1 VGLRD
6 EILEQPAVAARLL
19 GPGRAAIESSADAV
33 AGRIANRELDTVVI
47 AARGTSD
54 HAAVYA
60 QYLFGARLRLP
71 VALATPS
78 LTSLYGVELRLDRS
92 LVIGISQ
99 SGQSPDIVGAIAA
112 ARRQGAPT
120 IAITNDPRSDLATEA
135 EHVIDLGAGEE
146 LAVAATK
153 TYTAE
158 LLSVALLVV
167 AIEARTG
174 RGLEEAAAT
183 DDPEPALAA
192 VPDAIAAAV
201 GTEAEAEAVARH
213 LAVHDRLV
221 VVGRGFEYATAR
233 ELALKLKEL
242 AQVAAD
248 PYSAADFM
256 HGPLAL
262 VDAGFP
268 LIAIAPSGPTAADL
282 DGLLERLGELD
293 VDRIVL
299 SDRPEAVARGS
310 IGILLPAGLPEW
322 LRPIATIVP
331 GQLLALHLAIARGLD
346 PENPRWIR
354 KVTLTS

>member
-6 EILEQPAVAARLL
+6 EIVEQPAVAARLL
-19 GPGRAAIESSADAV
+19 GPGRAAFGPIADAI
-33 AGRIANRELDTVVI
+33 AARIAMRDLDAVVI

-99 SGQSPDIVGAIAA
+99 SGRSPDIVGAIAA
-112 ARRQGAPT
+112 ARRQAAPT
-120 IAITNDPRSDLATEA
+120 IAITNDPTSDLAAAA
-135 EHVIDLGAGEE
+135 EHVIDLGAGDER
-146 LAVAATK
+146 AVAATK

-158 LLSVALLVV
+158 LLSIALLVV
-167 AIEARTG
+167 AIETRLEGARTG
-174 RGLEEAAAT
+174 TSGE
-183 DDPEPALAA
+183 DPEPALAG
-192 VPDAIAAAV
+192 VPGAIAAALA
-201 GTEAEAEAVARH
+201 TEAQAEAVALH
-213 LAVHDRLV
+213 LAGHDRLV
-221 VVGRGFEYATAR
+221 VVGRGFEYATVR

-248 PYSAADFM
+248 PYSAADFL

-262 VDAGFP
+262 VSAGFP

-282 DGLLERLGELD
+282 DGLLDRLGELD

-346 PENPRWIR
+346 PETPRWIR

>member
-6 EILEQPAVAARLL
+6 EILEQPAVAAWLL
-19 GPGRAAIESSADAV
+19 GPGRAPIDAIADAISD
-33 AGRIANRELDTVVI
+33 RIGSRELDTVVI

-78 LTSLYGVELRLDRS
+78 LTSLYGVELRLDRA

-99 SGQSPDIVGAIAA
+99 SGRSPDIVGAVAA

-120 IAITNDPRSDLATEA
+120 IAITNDPLSALAEVA

-146 LAVAATK
+146 RAVAATK

-158 LLSVALLVV
+158 LLSVALLVAAIETRLGPGHKATDPDRELASIPA
-167 AIEARTG
+167 AIEA
-174 RGLEEAAAT
+174 
-183 DDPEPALAA
+183 ALT
-192 VPDAIAAAV
+192 
-201 GTEAEAEAVARH
+201 TEAEAEAVARH
-213 LAVHDRLV
+213 LARHDRLV

-248 PYSAADFM
+248 PYSAADFL

-262 VDAGFP
+262 VSAGFP
-268 LIAIAPSGPTAADL
+268 LVAIAPSGPTAADL
-282 DGLLERLGELD
+282 DALLDRLGELA
-293 VDRIVL
+293 VDRIIL

-331 GQLLALHLAIARGLD
+331 GQLLALHLAVARGLD
-346 PENPRWIR
+346 PETPRWIR

>member
-6 EILEQPAVAARLL
+6 EILEQPAVAAWLL
-19 GPGRAAIESSADAV
+19 GPGRAPIDAIADAISD
-33 AGRIANRELDTVVI
+33 RIGSRELDTVVI

-78 LTSLYGVELRLDRS
+78 LTSLYGVELRLDRA

-99 SGQSPDIVGAIAA
+99 SGRSPDIVGAVAA

-120 IAITNDPRSDLATEA
+120 IAITNDPLSELAEVA

-146 LAVAATK
+146 RAVAATK

-158 LLSVALLVV
+158 LLSVALLVA
-167 AIEARTG
+167 AIETRLDTG
-174 RGLEEAAAT
+174 PKAT
-183 DDPEPALAA
+183 DPERALAS
-192 VPDAIAAAV
+192 VPAAIQAALA
-201 GTEAEAEAVARH
+201 TEAQAEAVARH
-213 LAVHDRLV
+213 LARHDRLV

-248 PYSAADFM
+248 PYSAADFL

-262 VDAGFP
+262 VSAGFP
-268 LIAIAPSGPTAADL
+268 LVAIAPSGPTAADL
-282 DGLLERLGELD
+282 DALLDRLGELD
-293 VDRIVL
+293 VDRIIL
-299 SDRPEAVARGS
+299 SDRPEAVALGS
-310 IGILLPAGLPEW
+310 IGILLPASLPEW
-322 LRPIATIVP
+322 LRPIVTIVP
-331 GQLLALHLAIARGLD
+331 AQLLALHLAVARGLD

>member
-6 EILEQPAVAARLL
+6 EILEQPTVAARLL
-19 GPGRAAIESSADAV
+19 GPGRATIDAIADA
-33 AGRIANRELDTVVI
+33 IADRVERRELDTVVI

-54 HAAVYA
+54 HAAIYA
-60 QYLFGARLRLP
+60 QYLIGARLRLP

-78 LTSLYGVELRLDRS
+78 LTSIYGVDLRLDRA
-92 LVIGISQ
+92 LVIGLSQ
-99 SGQSPDIVGAIAA
+99 SGRSPDIVGTVAA
-112 ARRQGAPT
+112 ARRQQAPT
-120 IAITNDPRSDLATEA
+120 IAITNDPVSDLALAA

-146 LAVAATK
+146 RAVAATK

-158 LLSVALLVV
+158 LLAVALLVV
-167 AIEARTG
+167 AIESRLGGAASSAT
-174 RGLEEAAAT
+174 AAT
-183 DDPEPALAA
+183 ERELASVPEG
-192 VPDAIAAAV
+192 IAAALATE
-201 GTEAEAEAVARH
+201 TEATAVAAH
-213 LAVHDRLV
+213 LARHDRLV

-242 AQVAAD
+242 ARVAAD
-248 PYSAADFM
+248 PYSAADFQ

-262 VDAGFP
+262 VEAGFP

-282 DGLLERLGELD
+282 DGLLERLADLD

-299 SDRPEAVARGS
+299 SDRDDALDRAT
-310 IGILLPAGLPEW
+310 IGIRLPAILPEW
-322 LRPIATIVP
+322 LRPISTIVP
-331 GQLLALHLAIARGLD
+331 GQLLALHLSLGRGID

>member
-1 VGLRD
+1 LGLRD
-6 EILEQPAVAARLL
+6 EILEQPAVAAWLL
-19 GPGRAAIESSADAV
+19 GPGRAAIDSIADAI
-33 AGRIANRELDTVVI
+33 ASRIADRELDTVVI

-99 SGQSPDIVGAIAA
+99 SGRSPDIVGAIAA
-112 ARRQGAPT
+112 ARRQAAPT
-120 IAITNDPRSDLATEA
+120 IAITNDPISDLAVAA
-135 EHVIDLGAGEE
+135 EHVIDLGAGKE

-158 LLSVALLVV
+158 LVSVALLVV
-167 AIEARTG
+167 AIEAMLG
-174 RGLEEAAAT
+174 RGTEAT
-183 DDPEPALAA
+183 DPEPALASI
-192 VPDAIAAAV
+192 PDAIVAAL
-201 GTEAEAEAVARH
+201 GTEAEAEAVAGR
-213 LAVHDRLV
+213 LAGHDRLV

-248 PYSAADFM
+248 PYSAADFL

-262 VDAGFP
+262 VSAGFP

-282 DGLLERLGELD
+282 DALLDRLGELD
-293 VDRIVL
+293 LDLTVL
-299 SDRPEAVARGS
+299 SDRPEAVARGAM
-310 IGILLPAGLPEW
+310 GILLPAGLPEW

-346 PENPRWIR
+346 PETPRWIR

>member
-6 EILEQPAVAARLL
+6 EILEQPVVAAWLL
-19 GPGRAAIESSADAV
+19 GPGRAAIDSIAEAI
-33 AGRIANRELDTVVI
+33 AGRIADRELDTVVI

-99 SGQSPDIVGAIAA
+99 SGRSPDIVGAIAA
-112 ARRQGAPT
+112 ARRQAAPT
-120 IAITNDPRSDLATEA
+120 IAVTNNPISDLAIAA

-167 AIEARTG
+167 AIEARLG
-174 RGLEEAAAT
+174 RGTDAT
-183 DDPEPALAA
+183 DPEPALASI
-192 VPDAIAAAV
+192 PEAIADAL
-201 GTEAEAEAVARH
+201 GTEAQAEAVAGR
-213 LAVHDRLV
+213 LAGHDRLV

-248 PYSAADFM
+248 PYSAADFL

-262 VDAGFP
+262 VSAGFP

-282 DGLLERLGELD
+282 DVLLDRLGELD
-293 VDRIVL
+293 LDLIVL
-299 SDRPEAVARGS
+299 SDRPEAVARGA

-346 PENPRWIR
+346 PETPRWIR

>member
-19 GPGRAAIESSADAV
+19 GAGRARIDVIADAIS
-33 AGRIANRELDTVVI
+33 GRIASRKLDTVVI

-78 LTSLYGVELRLDRS
+78 LTSLYGVELRLDRA

-99 SGQSPDIVGAIAA
+99 SGRSPDIVGAVAA

-120 IAITNDPRSDLATEA
+120 VAITNNPRSELAGAA

-146 LAVAATK
+146 RAVAATK
-153 TYTAE
+153 TYTSE
-158 LLSVALLVV
+158 LLSVALLVA
-167 AIEARTG
+167 AIETRVG
-174 RGLEEAAAT
+174 RGPEATDPEAALASV
-183 DDPEPALAA
+183 PAAIESALASE
-192 VPDAIAAAV
+192 PQ
-201 GTEAEAEAVARH
+201 AEAVARH
-213 LAVHDRLV
+213 LARHDRLV

-248 PYSAADFM
+248 PYSAADFL

-262 VDAGFP
+262 VSAGFP
-268 LIAIAPSGPTAADL
+268 LVAIAPSGPTAADL
-282 DGLLERLGELD
+282 DSLLDRLGELD

-331 GQLLALHLAIARGLD
+331 AQLLALHLAVARGLD

>member
-6 EILEQPAVAARLL
+6 EIVEQPAVAARLL
-19 GPGRAAIESSADAV
+19 GPGRAAFGPIADAI
-33 AGRIANRELDTVVI
+33 AARIANRDLDAVVI

-99 SGQSPDIVGAIAA
+99 SGRSPDIVGAIAA
-112 ARRQGAPT
+112 ARRQAAPT
-120 IAITNDPRSDLATEA
+120 IAITNDPTSDLAAAA
-135 EHVIDLGAGEE
+135 EHVIDLGAGDER
-146 LAVAATK
+146 AVAATK

-158 LLSVALLVV
+158 LLSIALLVV
-167 AIEARTG
+167 AIETRLEGARTG
-174 RGLEEAAAT
+174 TSGE
-183 DDPEPALAA
+183 DPEPALAG
-192 VPDAIAAAV
+192 VPEAIAAALA
-201 GTEAEAEAVARH
+201 TEGQAEAVARH
-213 LAVHDRLV
+213 LAGHDRLV

-248 PYSAADFM
+248 PYSAADFL

-262 VDAGFP
+262 VSAGFP

-282 DGLLERLGELD
+282 DALLDRLGELD

-310 IGILLPAGLPEW
+310 IGIHLPAGLPEW

-331 GQLLALHLAIARGLD
+331 GQLLALHLAIARRLD
-346 PENPRWIR
+346 PETPRWIR

>member
-1 VGLRD
+1 VSLRD
-6 EILEQPAVAARLL
+6 EILEQPAVAAWLL
-19 GPGRAAIESSADAV
+19 GPGRAPIDGIADAISD
-33 AGRIANRELDTVVI
+33 RIRRRQLDTVVI

-78 LTSLYGVELRLDRS
+78 LTSLYGVELRLDRA

-99 SGQSPDIVGAIAA
+99 SGRSPDIVGAVAA

-120 IAITNDPRSDLATEA
+120 IAITNDPLSALAEVA

-146 LAVAATK
+146 RAVAATK

-158 LLSVALLVV
+158 LLSVALLVA
-167 AIEARTG
+167 AIETRLG
-174 RGLEEAAAT
+174 PGHKAT
-183 DDPEPALAA
+183 DPEPELASVPAAITAALA
-192 VPDAIAAAV
+192 
-201 GTEAEAEAVARH
+201 TEAEAEAVARH
-213 LAVHDRLV
+213 LARHDRLV

-248 PYSAADFM
+248 PYSAADFL

-262 VDAGFP
+262 VSAGFP
-268 LIAIAPSGPTAADL
+268 LIAIAPSGATAADL
-282 DGLLERLGELD
+282 DALLDRLGELD
-293 VDRIVL
+293 VDRIIL

-310 IGILLPAGLPEW
+310 IGILLPANLPEW

-331 GQLLALHLAIARGLD
+331 GQLVALHLAVARGLD
-346 PENPRWIR
+346 PETPRWIR

>member
-1 VGLRD
+1 VSLRD

-19 GPGRAAIESSADAV
+19 GPGRGVFERIADAIGTRV
-33 AGRIANRELDTVVI
+33 ASHELDTVVI

-78 LTSLYGVELRLDRS
+78 LASLYGVELRLDRA

-99 SGQSPDIVGAIAA
+99 SGRSPDIVGAIAA
-112 ARRQGAPT
+112 AGRQSAPT
-120 IAITNDPRSDLATEA
+120 IAITNDPTSDLAAAA
-135 EHVIDLGAGEE
+135 EHVIDLGAGDER
-146 LAVAATK
+146 AVAATK

-167 AIEARTG
+167 AIEARINDTNPSPG
-174 RGLEEAAAT
+174 NATEPDLAAIPEAITA
-183 DDPEPALAA
+183 ALA
-192 VPDAIAAAV
+192 
-201 GTEAEAEAVARH
+201 TEDQAEAVARH
-213 LAVHDRLV
+213 LARHDRLV

-268 LIAIAPSGPTAADL
+268 LIAIAPSGPTTVDL
-282 DGLLERLGELD
+282 DALLERLGELE
-293 VDRIVL
+293 VDRIIL

-310 IGILLPAGLPEW
+310 IGILVPATLPEW
-322 LRPIATIVP
+322 LRPITTIVP
-331 GQLLALHLAIARGLD
+331 GQLLALHLALARGLD
-346 PENPRWIR
+346 PETPRWIR

>member
-19 GPGRAAIESSADAV
+19 GPGRAVFDTIAATI
-33 AGRIANRELDTVVI
+33 AGRIANRELDSVVI

-78 LTSLYGVELRLDRS
+78 LTSLYGVELRLDRA

-120 IAITNDPRSDLATEA
+120 IAITNDPASDLASAA
-135 EHVIDLGAGEE
+135 EHVIGLGAGEE
-146 LAVAATK
+146 RAVAATK

-158 LLSVALLVV
+158 LLSIALLVV
-167 AIEARTG
+167 AIAARLG
-174 RGLEEAAAT
+174 SDADAAPAG
-183 DDPEPALAA
+183 DPEPELAG
-192 VPDAIAAAV
+192 VPDAIAAAL

-213 LAVHDRLV
+213 LAAHDRLV

-262 VDAGFP
+262 VEAGFP
-268 LIAIAPSGPTAADL
+268 VIAIAPSGPTAPDMDMLL
-282 DGLLERLGELD
+282 DRLGELD

-299 SDRPEAVARGS
+299 SDRAATVGRGS
-310 IGILLPAGLPEW
+310 IGILLPATLPEW

-331 GQLLALHLAIARGLD
+331 GQLLALHLAIARGID
-346 PENPRWIR
+346 PETPRWIR

>member
-6 EILEQPAVAARLL
+6 EILEQPVVAARLL
-19 GPGRAAIESSADAV
+19 GPGRAAFDTIADAI
-33 AGRIANRELDTVVI
+33 AGRIANRELDTVLI

-92 LVIGISQ
+92 VVIGISQ
-99 SGQSPDIVGAIAA
+99 SGRSPDIVGAVAA
-112 ARRQGAPT
+112 ARRQAAPT
-120 IAITNDPRSDLATEA
+120 IAITNDPTSELAAAA

-146 LAVAATK
+146 RAVAATK

-167 AIEARTG
+167 AIGAR
-174 RGLEEAAAT
+174 LAPEPSAT
-183 DDPEPALAA
+183 SDDPEPALAA
-192 VPDAIAAAV
+192 VPDAIAAAL
-201 GTEAEAEAVARH
+201 GTEAQAEAVARH
-213 LAVHDRLV
+213 LAGQDRLV

-248 PYSAADFM
+248 PYSAADFL

-268 LIAIAPSGPTAADL
+268 LIAIAPSGPTAADI
-282 DGLLERLGELD
+282 DALLERLGELD

-299 SDRPEAVARGS
+299 SDRPDAVALGS
-310 IGILLPAGLPEW
+310 IGILLPASLPEW

-331 GQLLALHLAIARGLD
+331 GQLLALHLAVARGLD
-346 PENPRWIR
+346 PETPRWIR

>member
-1 VGLRD
+1 MGLRD
-6 EILEQPAVAARLL
+6 EILEQPTVAAWLL
-19 GPGRAAIESSADAV
+19 GPGRAPIDAIADAIS
-33 AGRIANRELDTVVI
+33 GRIASRELDTIVI

-78 LTSLYGVELRLDRS
+78 LTSLYGVELRLDRA

-99 SGQSPDIVGAIAA
+99 SGRSPDIVGAVAA

-120 IAITNDPRSDLATEA
+120 IAITNDPLSELAEVA

-146 LAVAATK
+146 RAVAATK

-158 LLSVALLVV
+158 LLSVALLVA
-167 AIEARTG
+167 AIETRLGPGQT
-174 RGLEEAAAT
+174 AA
-183 DDPEPALAA
+183 DPEPALAS
-192 VPDAIAAAV
+192 VPAAIEAALA
-201 GTEAEAEAVARH
+201 TETQAEAVARY
-213 LAVHDRLV
+213 LARHDRLV

-248 PYSAADFM
+248 PYSAADFL

-262 VDAGFP
+262 VSAGFP
-268 LIAIAPSGPTAADL
+268 LVAIAPSGPTAADL
-282 DGLLERLGELD
+282 DSLLDRLGELD
-293 VDRIVL
+293 VDRIIL

-310 IGILLPAGLPEW
+310 IGILLPAALPEW
-322 LRPIATIVP
+322 LRPITTIVP
-331 GQLLALHLAIARGLD
+331 GQLLAMHLAIARGLD
-346 PENPRWIR
+346 PETPRWIR

>member
-19 GPGRAAIESSADAV
+19 GPGRAAIDSIAAAI
-33 AGRIANRELDTVVI
+33 AGRIANRELDSVVI

-60 QYLFGARLRLP
+60 QYVFGARLRLP

-99 SGQSPDIVGAIAA
+99 SGRSPDIVGAVAA
-112 ARRQGAPT
+112 GRRQGAPT
-120 IAITNDPRSDLATEA
+120 IAITNDPTSDLAKAA
-135 EHVIDLGAGEE
+135 EHVIDLGAGQE

-167 AIEARTG
+167 AIEARLD
-174 RGLEEAAAT
+174 RDADAT
-183 DDPEPALAA
+183 DVTDPEPDLAA
-192 VPDAIAAAV
+192 VPDAIAAALA
-201 GTEAEAEAVARH
+201 TDAEAEAVALH
-213 LAVHDRLV
+213 LVGQDRLV

-233 ELALKLKEL
+233 ELAIKLKEL

-282 DGLLERLGELD
+282 DALLDRLGELA
-293 VDRIVL
+293 VDRIIL
-299 SDRPEAVARGS
+299 SDRPEALARGS
-310 IGILLPAGLPEW
+310 IGIRLPAILPEW

-346 PENPRWIR
+346 PETPRWIR